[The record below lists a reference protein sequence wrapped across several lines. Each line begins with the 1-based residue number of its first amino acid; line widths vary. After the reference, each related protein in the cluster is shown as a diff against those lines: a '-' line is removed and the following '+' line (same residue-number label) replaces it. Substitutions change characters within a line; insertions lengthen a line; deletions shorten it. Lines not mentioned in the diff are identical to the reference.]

1 MADTQNRNSK
11 RGLASA
17 DEATRKRVASAGG
30 KAHHDKRGRNGS
42 DNNS

>member
-1 MADTQNRNSK
+1 MADNQTRSK

-17 DEATRKRVASAGG
+17 SKATRERVARMGG

-42 DNNS
+42 DSN